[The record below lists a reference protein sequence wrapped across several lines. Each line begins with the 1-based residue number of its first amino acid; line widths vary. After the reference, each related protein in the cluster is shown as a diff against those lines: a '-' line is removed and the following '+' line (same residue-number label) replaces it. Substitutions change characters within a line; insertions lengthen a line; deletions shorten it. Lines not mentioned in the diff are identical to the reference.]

1 MSVKGLSREK
11 LKENRVKMYDQY
23 LSRLSNGGET
33 KVDIMTDL
41 AKKFKYKNHTVVQS
55 IINRI
60 EGKI

>member
-11 LKENRVKMYDQY
+11 LKENRSKMYDQY
-23 LSRLSNGGET
+23 LNRLSNGSET

>member
-11 LKENRVKMYDQY
+11 LKENRSKMYDQY
-23 LSRLSNGGET
+23 LSRLNVGGET

>member
-11 LKENRVKMYDQY
+11 LKENRSKMYDQY